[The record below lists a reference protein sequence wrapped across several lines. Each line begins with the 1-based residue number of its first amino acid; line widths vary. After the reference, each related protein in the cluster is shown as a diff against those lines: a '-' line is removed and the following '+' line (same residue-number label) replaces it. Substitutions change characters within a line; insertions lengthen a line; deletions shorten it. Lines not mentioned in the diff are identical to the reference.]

1 MTNFVESFFSK
12 QLLPPWKSE
21 GCTMWGFVVRVEDVC
36 IQRYLDNYLNGEYPD
51 RAPYRY
57 SLLSGPQFGLFN
69 VAFHPKV
76 YSAFPGNPI
85 GWDTVSHTEIYWTF
99 PVRRHRITPDNLLV
113 EPRAIWVQPFAFDDN
128 PMVVFGS
135 REIWGSDSVVAD
147 IIREEGLPTGALHVD
162 VAVQGFRHFSP
173 SSVMQPLACVHMA
186 VDPDATIDGTEALAA
201 NTELANLAT
210 LLMHSGVFAGQT
222 TAPPPGSDAKE
233 GVELNNL
240 KQFRSVENWGEAV
253 YRAIVAS
260 RTSHTEVDNVTFYR
274 PGKVHVDLLWSDS
287 MAETLQDLFGVD
299 GSSLQAEFAPEHVDL
314 LNPDENGVYWNLPR
328 ASLIVELAYSFTS
341 NVSFEAVET
350 LYTYGG

>member
-1 MTNFVESFFSK
+1 MTAFIESFFSK

-21 GCTMWGFVVRVEDVC
+21 GCKIWGFVVRVDNKC
-36 IQRYLDNYLNGEYPD
+36 FQNYLDNYLNGAYPD
-51 RAPYRY
+51 QAPYRY
-57 SLLSGPQFGLFN
+57 SLLPGQQFGLFN

-113 EPRAIWVQPFAFDDN
+113 EPRTVWVQPFAFDDN

-135 REIWGSDSVVAD
+135 REIWGSDSVVAN
-147 IIREEGLPTGALHVD
+147 IIRQDLPPGQLHVD

-173 SSVMQPLACVHMA
+173 SSVMQPLACVHFA

-201 NTELANLAT
+201 NSELSNLAA
-210 LLMHSGVFAGQT
+210 LLWQSGLFVGQT
-222 TAPPPGSDAKE
+222 TAPPGSDAEE
-233 GVELNNL
+233 GVELDNL
-240 KQFRSVENWGEAV
+240 KQFRAVDNWGEAV

-274 PGKVHVDLLWSDS
+274 PGRCTSIFCGRTRWPRPYRICSGWMGAAFRPNPHPSTS
-287 MAETLQDLFGVD
+287 MHPSPTRTASIGIC
-299 GSSLQAEFAPEHVDL
+299 
-314 LNPDENGVYWNLPR
+314 R
-328 ASLIVELAYSFTS
+328 ARP
-341 NVSFEAVET
+341 
-350 LYTYGG
+350 